1 MWPARTSRTT
11 TGTEMAATVRILA
24 EQEIARC
31 FDAISE
37 LRPHLTPETFLARA
51 AGQMGQGYSLAAV
64 DAGSGP
70 FPAVAG
76 FRFLENLG
84 WGRFLYIDDLVTLS
98 SARRQGYA
106 ESLFAFLMNLARDRD
121 CDQLHLD
128 SGHQRHDAHAFYL
141 REGMRISGHH
151 FAVQIKSPQGQGNG
165 S

>member
-1 MWPARTSRTT
+1 
-11 TGTEMAATVRILA
+11 MAALVRIL
-24 EQEIARC
+24 EEPEVARC

-37 LRPHLTPETFLARA
+37 LRPHLTPETFFARA
-51 AGQMGQGYSLAAV
+51 RSQMGQGYCLAAV

-84 WGRFLYIDDLVTLS
+84 WGRFLYIDDLVTRA
-98 SARRQGYA
+98 SARRQGYG
-106 ESLFAFLMNLARDRD
+106 ESLFAFLMNLAKDRG

-128 SGHQRHDAHAFYL
+128 SGHHRYDAHAFYL
-141 REGMRISGHH
+141 REGMHITGHH